1 MIDSMSLKGSMKL
14 KICGMRDAD
23 NIMQVAAL
31 RPDYMG
37 FIFYEKSPRFVQHD
51 FDIGDEFPSAIKRIG
66 VFVKETTQTIVR
78 QAKRLNLEYIQLHG
92 DEIVSQ
98 CEALRAEGLKVIR
111 VFSVDDDFDFKTT
124 KSYKTVSD
132 FFLFDTKGKYY
143 GGNAQT
149 FNWDILNQYNQE
161 VPFFLSGGINPEN
174 VKQVA
179 NLKGM
184 NIHALDVNSGVESS
198 PGVKDIE
205 KIKLL
210 IDSIKN

>member
-1 MIDSMSLKGSMKL
+1 
-14 KICGMRDAD
+14 MRDVE
-23 NIMQVAAL
+23 NIMQVASL
-31 RPDYMG
+31 QPDYMG
-37 FIFYEKSPRFVQHD
+37 FIFYDKSPRFVQND
-51 FDIGDEFPSAIKRIG
+51 FAVPNAFPNAIKRVG
-66 VFVKETTQTIVR
+66 VFVKEATETIVR

-111 VFSVDDDFDFKTT
+111 VFSVNDAFDFAVT
-124 KSYKTVSD
+124 KQYKGVSD

-149 FNWDILNQYNQE
+149 FNWEILKRYDQD
-161 VPFFLSGGINPEN
+161 VPFFLSGGLNPDN
-174 VKQVA
+174 VNEVA
-179 NLKGM
+179 ELKDM

-198 PGVKDIE
+198 PGVKDID

-210 IDSIKN
+210 LKNGRWRG